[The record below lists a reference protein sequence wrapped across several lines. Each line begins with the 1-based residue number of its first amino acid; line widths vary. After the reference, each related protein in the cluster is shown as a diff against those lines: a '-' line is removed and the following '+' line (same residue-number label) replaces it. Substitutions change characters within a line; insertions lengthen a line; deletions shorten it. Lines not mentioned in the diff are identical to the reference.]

1 MCWSIKTAYISNL
14 HLAEAMTSDVTV
26 DLPGWGGGGGGGGKD
41 GDTPEIL
48 KTAKF
53 VPKKRQYSTW
63 VSSKRVGILP
73 IWIPVVKFNVSSVG
87 PSSERN
93 MSLVYSI
100 RLKR

>member
-1 MCWSIKTAYISNL
+1 MSL
-14 HLAEAMTSDVTV
+14 L
-26 DLPGWGGGGGGGGKD
+26 GGGGGEGGG
-41 GDTPEIL
+41 PPQIL

-53 VPKKRQYSTW
+53 VPKKRQYSTR

-93 MSLVYSI
+93 MSLVYT
-100 RLKR
+100 LKTIDLELLSVTKAVVLFASVKPDKSHQFL